1 MKHLH
6 KFYNHADLSRV
17 KLTWVLYDSSALP
30 PARPREILFWCRD
43 CLKVLLTFKNIVVC
57 TFVQGNS
64 IMLWKDKWADEPL
77 RETWPHLFSFAK
89 NDSISLKEAIDI
101 TDLKEAI
108 VDTNLSELEGTSKL
122 DLGGDEVVVTGG
134 GDVPSL
140 AKAIASLLQLN
151 IGLENS
157 FFPHDFVHMKAR
169 RRITSV

>member
-1 MKHLH
+1 
-6 KFYNHADLSRV
+6 
-17 KLTWVLYDSSALP
+17 
-30 PARPREILFWCRD
+30 
-43 CLKVLLTFKNIVVC
+43 
-57 TFVQGNS
+57 
-64 IMLWKDKWADEPL
+64 MLWKDKWADEPL

-89 NDSISLKEAIDI
+89 NDSISLKEAIAI

-169 RRITSV
+169 RRIISV